1 MHAEIREA
9 TAADVKSIYRLLHP
23 YAQENIILERSR
35 AEIAKSIDKFLV
47 AADNSD
53 LIGAV
58 SYYDYG
64 PVLKEVRSLAVRKD
78 LWKSGTGSALVR
90 GLLARLLDRFPGAKI
105 FVLTYSP
112 GFFGRLGF
120 AEVPKETL
128 PEKIWKDCDHCKNRE
143 NCGETALVF
152 VKDKTR

>member
-9 TAADVKSIYRLLHP
+9 CPADVESIHRLLQP
-23 YAQENIILERSR
+23 YALENIILERSR
-35 AEIAKSIDKFLV
+35 EEIAKSIDKFLV
-47 AADNSD
+47 ASYNKD
-53 LIGAV
+53 IVGAV

-78 LWKSGTGSALVR
+78 VGNNGTGSALVR
-90 GLLARLLDRFPGAKI
+90 GLLTMLLGRFPGAKI

-120 AEVPKETL
+120 IEVPRETL
-128 PEKIWKDCDHCKNRE
+128 PEKIWKDCDHCKNRDV
-143 NCGETALVF
+143 CGETALVF
-152 VKDKTR
+152 AQDGSR

>member
-1 MHAEIREA
+1 MHTEIREA
-9 TAADVKSIYRLLHP
+9 GPADVESIYRLLYP

-35 AEIAKSIDKFLV
+35 EEIAKSIDKFLV
-47 AADNSD
+47 AAYTTD
-53 LIGAV
+53 IVGAV

-64 PVLKEVRSLAVRKD
+64 TALKEVRSLAVKKD
-78 LWKSGTGSALVR
+78 SGGSGTGSALVR
-90 GLLARLLDRFPGAKI
+90 GLLAMLLERFPGAKI

-120 AEVPKETL
+120 IEVPRETL

-152 VKDKTR
+152 VRDGCR